1 MGAGVDF
8 VNNTGSGFK
17 VALGG
22 GVQQAGGVVA
32 SETVAHRLQRCV
44 RMGNK
49 GEGARLA
56 SL

>member
-17 VALGG
+17 IALGG

-32 SETVAHRLQRCV
+32 NETVANRLQRCV
-44 RMGNK
+44 RTGNK
-49 GEGARLA
+49 GEGA
-56 SL
+56 